1 MRDTTAQTR
10 DRNKKKLYRVLNK
23 KGIVPSEEKVE
34 RGEGILTLYF
44 NSVKMAVQVRTLLIT
59 NRIAAEQ
66 YDVWVKVYL
75 DAVEETQTYHQTLK
89 RVA

>member
-1 MRDTTAQTR
+1 MRDTAAQVR
-10 DRNKKKLYRVLNK
+10 DRNKKKLYRLLDK
-23 KGIVPSEEKVE
+23 KGIVPSEERLE
-34 RGEGILTLYF
+34 RGEGVLTLYF

-75 DAVEETQTYHQTLK
+75 DSVEEFQTYGQS